1 MDNRSALDA
10 LAALGQETRL
20 SAFRLLVKAGPK
32 GLPAGEVGDR
42 LGTVQNTTSAHLK
55 VLLQAGLIRAEREG
69 RSIRYA
75 ADMTGFRDLLA
86 FLMEDCCDGAPELCR
101 PLIDAVTCR
110 C

>member
-55 VLLQAGLIRAEREG
+55 VLLQARLIRAEREG